1 MEFMLDTDTCIYLI
15 NRHPKM
21 QRKAPP
27 AQCAISVIVLG
38 ELERAVRRSK
48 RPEPTVEFMHRINVI
63 PLEDDAT
70 RAYGYIRDYLES
82 TGQMIGPNDLW
93 IAAHAYALNVAL
105 VTNNTREFYRVPELT
120 VTTWLDD

>member
-1 MEFMLDTDTCIYLI
+1 M
-15 NRHPKM
+15 
-21 QRKAPP
+21 
-27 AQCAISVIVLG
+27 
-38 ELERAVRRSK
+38 RRSK

-63 PLEDDAT
+63 PLEDDAA

-105 VTNNTREFYRVPELT
+105 VTNSTREFYRVPELT

>member
-1 MEFMLDTDTCIYLI
+1 MDFLLDTDTCIYLI
-15 NRHPKM
+15 NRHPRL

-38 ELERAVRRSK
+38 ELERAVRRAR
-48 RPEPTVEFMHRINVI
+48 RPEPTAEFISRINVV
-63 PLEDDAT
+63 PMEDNAA
-70 RAYGYIRDYLES
+70 REYGHIRHHLES

-93 IAAHAYALNVAL
+93 IAAHASALDVTL
-105 VTNNTREFYRVPELT
+105 VTNNTREFRRVPDLS